1 MPWANSVKALLL
13 IALGGAC
20 GAVLRHGAQLLAAPA
35 AWPWGT
41 FSVNAIG
48 CFAIGTLLGAWDGAE
63 WFEGTWR
70 AFLVVGVLGAF
81 TTFSAFSVETLEL
94 WRSGRVA
101 ATAAY
106 VSGSVGLCIA
116 AAFLGFRLAAAL
128 R

>member
-1 MPWANSVKALLL
+1 MPWANSVKAFLL

-35 AWPWGT
+35 PWPWGT

-48 CFAIGTLLGAWDGAE
+48 CLIIGAVLGAWAGVA

-81 TTFSAFSVETLEL
+81 TTFSAFSVDTLEL
-94 WRSGRVA
+94 WRSGRLM

-106 VSGSVGLCIA
+106 VLGSVGLSIA
-116 AAFLGFRLAAAL
+116 AAFVGFRLGAVL